1 MTEVG
6 RSSAE
11 LALTLPGRADA
22 GLRLAWGAATDVGLK
37 RKLNED
43 SYIAESPVFAVA
55 DGMGGHS
62 AGDLASAA
70 VVTRLAEALGPDFV
84 EPSVIELALHD
95 ATEDIALAAA
105 DLPLG
110 VGTTVTGAALT
121 LHDGEP
127 YWVVFNVGDSRV
139 YAWGA
144 VGAADAAGGDE
155 PPVGLVQITV
165 DHSVVQEL
173 VAAGLIR
180 PEDAESHPE
189 SNVITR
195 AVGFNAEP
203 RIDFWAVPARAGLRL
218 LLCSDGLSK
227 ELDDRAIGGIL
238 GSGLSASD
246 AAEALVAAAVQ
257 SGGRDNVTTVVVDVV
272 ASDGEFEVED
282 TAPRS
287 RRARTE

>member
-1 MTEVG
+1 M
-6 RSSAE
+6 
-11 LALTLPGRADA
+11 
-22 GLRLAWGAATDVGLK
+22 AWAAATDVGLR

-43 SYIAESPVFAVA
+43 SYIAESPIFAVA

-62 AGDLASAA
+62 AGDVASAA
-70 VVTRLAEALGPDFV
+70 VVNRLALALGADFI
-84 EPSVIELALHD
+84 EPAAIELALHD
-95 ATEDIALAAA
+95 ATEDIARAAE

-121 LHDGEP
+121 LHEGEP

-139 YAWGA
+139 YAIELDSGERPGTLGA
-144 VGAADAAGGDE
+144 
-155 PPVGLVQITV
+155 LVQVTV

-203 RIDFWAVPARAGLRL
+203 RIDFWAVPARTGLRL

-227 ELDDRAIGGIL
+227 ELDDPQI
-238 GSGLSASD
+238 SGLLTHGLNPAD
-246 AAEALVAAAVQ
+246 TAAALVAAALD
-257 SGGRDNVTTVVVDVV
+257 SGGRDNVTAVVVDVV
-272 ASDGEFEVED
+272 ASDGDFELDD
-282 TAPRS
+282 TTPRAG
-287 RRARTE
+287 RRRSE

>member
-1 MTEVG
+1 VTEVG